1 MVFELPPLPYA
12 QDALE
17 PFISRETI
25 SFHYERHHAT
35 YVNNLNKL
43 LPGSAFEGSD
53 LERIVREA
61 EGGIFNNGAQVWN
74 HTFYWECLGPDC
86 GGQPYGLLAQAIE
99 RDFGSWDAFRESFSN
114 AAASLFGSGWVWLT
128 VRPDGKLLI
137 VQESNAG
144 NPLRNGLSPLLTCD
158 VWEHAYYIDKRNR
171 RPAYI
176 DDFWKLV
183 NWQFAEKNYLKAVS

>member
-1 MVFELPPLPYA
+1 MIFELPPLPYA
-12 QDALE
+12 PDALE

-43 LPGSAFEGSD
+43 LPGSAFEQAT
-53 LERIVREA
+53 LEEIVVGA
-61 EGGIFNNGAQVWN
+61 DGAIFNNGAQVWN

-86 GGQPYGLLAQAIE
+86 GGQPVGKLAQAIV
-99 RDFGSWDAFRESFSN
+99 RDFGSWEAFRESFST
-114 AAASLFGSGWVWLT
+114 AAASLFGSGWAWLT

-144 NPLRNGLSPLLTCD
+144 NPLKNGLKPVLTCD
-158 VWEHAYYIDKRNR
+158 VWEHAYYVDKRNR

-183 NWQFAEKNYLKAVS
+183 NWQAAEQHFLNALS